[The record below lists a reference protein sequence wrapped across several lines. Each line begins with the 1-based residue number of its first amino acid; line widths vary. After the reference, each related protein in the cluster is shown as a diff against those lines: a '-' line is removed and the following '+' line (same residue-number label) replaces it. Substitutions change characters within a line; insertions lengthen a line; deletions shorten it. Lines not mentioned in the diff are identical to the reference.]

1 MDARDDSLV
10 NVLPLLAK
18 RSPARRKRTFAEFLW
33 AFWPLSLISFGGP
46 QACVAMFYSKF
57 VDVADP
63 SAVPSVS
70 EEMFLELYALAQSL
84 PGPTATKLAALL
96 GAKFGGVKGAA
107 ITTVVWLL
115 PGFLI
120 MSSVGAW
127 FHAHLQD
134 RDSAIFMQHISRYA
148 VGLIASA
155 FSFVILAAYKL
166 VYKIVGMDK
175 TKAFIANVSMGCA
188 VLAPAKDLSWISV
201 FLLLGG
207 GLFFFLK
214 TQLFPETGEALSIV
228 SNESGD
234 EAEHSEGEEARVERV
249 EIEDDWDMP
258 VSTTEGVTVL
268 ALVMFIT
275 ATIFV
280 LPWTGKLAHLARVFW
295 RIGLSVYG
303 GALVIVPM
311 LLTEFVDSGLLPNEI
326 FLAAF
331 GLFGCVPGPMVSL
344 VAFIGAATYGWEGA
358 VLGTVAVNSPG
369 IMLQLGLLPFW
380 DKLRRYD
387 CAQVFLQGANSAAAG
402 LIVAGV
408 WMLMDRAVT
417 GPAAY
422 VMMIT
427 AGTLT
432 VVYKA
437 PTPLVVV
444 GHGVVGLILVHF
456 DLGFKHVAVQ

>member
-1 MDARDDSLV
+1 MDSRDDSV
-10 NVLPLLAK
+10 TPVLPLLAK
-18 RSPARRKRTFAEFLW
+18 RPPVRQKCTFAEFLW

-57 VDVADP
+57 VDVHDN
-63 SAVPSVS
+63 SAAPSVS
-70 EEMFLELYALAQSL
+70 EDMFLELYALAQSL

-96 GAKFGGVKGAA
+96 GAKFGGVVGAA
-107 ITTVVWLL
+107 VTTIVWLL
-115 PGFLI
+115 PGFII
-120 MSSVGAW
+120 MSSVGSW

-134 RDSAIFMQHISRYA
+134 RDSAVFMQHISRYA

-188 VLAPAKDLSWISV
+188 VLAPARHLSWISV

-214 TQLFPETGEALSIV
+214 TTWCTESSQALSVV
-228 SNESGD
+228 SSDSGD
-234 EAEHSEGEEARVERV
+234 EAENAAEAGEERIAF
-249 EIEDDWDMP
+249 EDDWDMP
-258 VSTTEGVTVL
+258 VSTTEGITVL
-268 ALVMFIT
+268 ALVMLIT

-344 VAFIGAATYGWEGA
+344 VAFIGAATYGWTGA
-358 VLGTVAVNSPG
+358 ILGTIAVNSPG

-380 DKLRRYD
+380 DKLRRYE
-387 CAQVFLQGANSAAAG
+387 CAQVCLQGANSAAAG

-427 AGTLT
+427 AGSLT

-437 PTPLVVV
+437 PTPLVVI
-444 GHGVVGLILVHF
+444 GHGIVGLILVHF
-456 DLGFKHVAVQ
+456 DLGLKHAAVQ